1 MNIDNKIEYRCKRG
15 HLELDLFLSKFY
27 TESIKKL
34 TTKDKLKLLSF
45 LENDDLKLLK
55 LLNNLKFYSS
65 QDTKYLLKLIKNYP
79 IYESKKGI
87 KLNEK

>member
-1 MNIDNKIEYRCKRG
+1 MMI
-15 HLELDLFLSKFY
+15 
-27 TESIKKL
+27 
-34 TTKDKLKLLSF
+34 
-45 LENDDLKLLK
+45 LKLLK

>member
-15 HLELDLFLSKFY
+15 HLELDLFLNKFY

-87 KLNEK
+87 KFNEK